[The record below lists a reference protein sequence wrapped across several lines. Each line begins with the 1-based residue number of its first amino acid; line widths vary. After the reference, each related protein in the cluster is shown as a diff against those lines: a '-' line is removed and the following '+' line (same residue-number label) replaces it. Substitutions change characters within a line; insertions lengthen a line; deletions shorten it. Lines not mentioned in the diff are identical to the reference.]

1 MFFKTKVLYYKNTP
15 IKDTV
20 GKRKFKRMP
29 SFLFVDKRE
38 PCTMKL
44 TLKEFNLVFFFL
56 FITFAKKKNKNKQK
70 ERWQGRRNSCGQL
83 QRARIL
89 IKKTRN
95 IKRHSDTK
103 KTTATYSK
111 LLDETRD
118 EHYNIFN
125 RLT

>member
-56 FITFAKKKNKNKQK
+56 FITFAKKKNKNKK
-70 ERWQGRRNSCGQL
+70 TNRKNVGRD
-83 QRARIL
+83 AA
-89 IKKTRN
+89 
-95 IKRHSDTK
+95 
-103 KTTATYSK
+103 TAVANYSGPG
-111 LLDETRD
+111 
-118 EHYNIFN
+118 Y
-125 RLT
+125 